1 MPAAGRKMGSPP
13 RAAPPDPGHS
23 THALPRRIGVDSNL
37 VKRGMTIPPPASGLR
52 EFLSGGGEMGAL
64 MRARNWADTPLGD
77 VAGWPQSLKTSVSI
91 CLNSRFPLLIWW
103 GPDLV
108 KIYNDAYR
116 PMLGDKHPASLGQPG
131 RDCWPEIW
139 PIIGP
144 MLQDVVAR
152 GDATWSQD
160 QMLPLHRHG
169 FSEECYFTFSY
180 SPIRDEGGVGGVFT
194 AVFETTARVIGE
206 RRLAILRRLA
216 ARAADAVS
224 ADEACR
230 VAVRALAGPDV
241 PFVAAFL
248 YDAETRRVRL
258 QCVASASPADS
269 AAAEARIAEAFP
281 ENVALDA
288 WPFADPSRTGRPF
301 GLASVVERW
310 AAIEEAFPGMAQ
322 SALAMPLARPGL
334 AEPHGFLIAGL
345 SPRLAFDDS
354 YRSFL
359 QLAADQLV
367 TAVGNALAHQQERER
382 AEALAELDRAKT
394 TFFSNVS
401 HEFRTPLTLILGPV
415 EDAVGAQ
422 RALGSENLAIVHR
435 NALRLLKLVNSLL
448 DFTRIEAGRASASY
462 EPVDLAEYTAELAS
476 TFRSTFERAGL
487 TLAIDCPPA
496 GGDAFVDREM
506 WEKIVLN
513 LVSNA
518 FKFTF
523 EGGVTVSVTRSPD
536 RFVLR
541 VADTGIG
548 IAADEIPRLFHRFH
562 RVEGAR
568 SRTHEGTGIGLAL
581 VRALVEM
588 HGGTIAVESAAG
600 AGTAFTVEIPAGAT
614 HLPPEKIASP
624 RAGALRGAHA
634 TPHVTEAA
642 RWIPDPE
649 SVGPGLPAAEARS
662 RILVVDDNAD
672 MRDYLARLLG
682 ERYAVA
688 TAPDGAAALASIER
702 ALPDLVLSDVMMPN
716 LSGVDL
722 LRELRSLPSTR
733 TLPVIL
739 LSARAGEVPEIEGL
753 GSGADDYL
761 VKPFSARELLAR
773 VASRLELGRA
783 RGEAEALLRDAG
795 RRKDEF
801 LAMLAHELRNPLGA
815 IANAVELLGRSGDRP
830 PDLGWARS
838 VIDRQVRHLTEIVD
852 DLLDLS
858 RITEGKIALRKKRV
872 AVADAMALAIE
883 TTRPSIAARR
893 QELSVEFP
901 PEDLAVDADV
911 NRLAQVFAN
920 LLNNASKYTPEGGK
934 IAILAA
940 RDSGQAV
947 IRVRDTGIGIDPD
960 LLPSI
965 FDLFVQADRSLDRSQ
980 GGLGIG
986 LTLVR
991 RIMEL
996 HDGHVAASSGGAGKG
1011 SEFVV
1016 SLPEAAEG
1024 AAFLPPR
1031 AAASPTGVPSRRIL
1045 VVEDNADSADGLAA
1059 LLLLDGH
1066 VVRTE
1071 NDGPSAV
1078 AAAGEFRPDVIL
1090 LDIGLPGM
1098 SGYEVARA
1106 LRSDPRVATALL
1118 VAVTGYGQDEDRA
1131 RSSDAGFDHH
1141 LVKPLRPE
1149 AIARLLRA

>member
-1 MPAAGRKMGSPP
+1 MKMPSPTPAA
-13 RAAPPDPGHS
+13 APD
-23 THALPRRIGVDSNL
+23 
-37 VKRGMTIPPPASGLR
+37 
-52 EFLSGGGEMGAL
+52 FLSGGGEMGAL
-64 MRARNWADTPLGD
+64 MRARNWAETPLGD
-77 VAGWPQSLKTSVSI
+77 VAGWPQSLRTSVSI

-103 GPDLV
+103 GPDFV

-116 PMLGDKHPASLGQPG
+116 PMLGDKHPASLGQRG
-131 RDCWPEIW
+131 RECWPEIW

-144 MLQDVVAR
+144 MLQEVVSR
-152 GDATWSQD
+152 GEATWSQD
-160 QMLPLHRHG
+160 QMLPLRRHG
-169 FSEECYFTFSY
+169 FSEECYFTYSY
-180 SPIRDEGGVGGVFT
+180 SPIRDEGGVAGIFT
-194 AVFETTARVIGE
+194 AVFETTARVLGE
-206 RRLAILRRLA
+206 RRLAVLRDLATRTADAPSADA
-216 ARAADAVS
+216 ARATAIRTLV
-224 ADEACR
+224 
-230 VAVRALAGPDV
+230 GPDV
-241 PFVAAFL
+241 PFAAGFL
-248 YDAETRRVRL
+248 YDAGTRRVRL
-258 QCVASASPADS
+258 QGVASGAPDAD
-269 AAAEARIAEAFP
+269 AERRIAEALP
-281 ENVALDA
+281 AEAAIDA
-288 WPFADPSRTGRPF
+288 WPLAEHARTGRPF
-301 GLASVVERW
+301 SLAPVLEGW
-310 AAIEEAFPGMAQ
+310 AAIESAWPGVAR
-322 SALAMPLARPGL
+322 SALAIPLSRAGL
-334 AEPHGFLIAGL
+334 PEPHGFLLAGL

-359 QLAADQLV
+359 QLASDQIV
-367 TAVGNALAHQQERER
+367 TAIGNALTNEQERER
-382 AEALAELDRAKT
+382 ARALAELDRAKT

-415 EDAVGAQ
+415 ENAVAAERPLDG
-422 RALGSENLAIVHR
+422 ENLAIVHR

-448 DFTRIEAGRASASY
+448 DFTRIEAGRTSASY
-462 EPVDLAEYTAELAS
+462 EPVDLALYTAELAS
-476 TFRSTFERAGL
+476 LFRSTFERAGL
-487 TLAIDCPPA
+487 TLAIECPPD
-496 GGDAFVDREM
+496 GDAAFVDREM

-523 EGGVTVSVTRSPD
+523 EGGVTVSVSRLPD

-548 IAADEIPRLFHRFH
+548 IPAGEIPRLFHRFH
-562 RVEGAR
+562 RVEGAL

-588 HGGTIAVESAAG
+588 HGGTIAVESTEG
-600 AGTAFTVEIPAGAT
+600 AGTAFTVEIPAGTA
-614 HLPPEKIASP
+614 HLPAERIAAP
-624 RAGALRGAHA
+624 QAGVPGGSHA
-634 TPHVTEAA
+634 SSYLIEAA
-642 RWIPDPE
+642 RWIPDP
-649 SVGPGLPAAEARS
+649 GTPDPLLADARTRA

-682 ERYAVA
+682 ERYTVE
-688 TAPDGAAALASIER
+688 TAPDGAAALASIGET
-702 ALPDLVLSDVMMPN
+702 LPDLVLSDVMMPR
-716 LSGVDL
+716 LSGVEL
-722 LRELRSLPSTR
+722 LRELRSSPPTR

-739 LSARAGEVPEIEGL
+739 LSARAGEVPKIEGL

-773 VASRLELGRA
+773 VASHLELRRT
-783 RGEAEALLRDAG
+783 RGEAEALLREAG

-815 IANAVELLGRSGDRP
+815 IANAVELLGRSDDSHR
-830 PDLGWARS
+830 DLDWARS
-838 VIDRQVRHLTEIVD
+838 VIDRQTRHLTEIVD

-858 RITEGKIALRKKRV
+858 RITEGKIALRKERV
-872 AVADAMALAIE
+872 AVAVAMELAIE
-883 TTRPSIAARR
+883 TMRPSIAARR
-893 QELSVEFP
+893 QQLSVERP

-911 NRLAQVFAN
+911 NRISQVFAN
-920 LLNNASKYTPEGGK
+920 LLNNASKYTPEGGT
-934 IAILAA
+934 IAFSAA
-940 RDSGQAV
+940 RERGQAV

-965 FDLFVQADRSLDRSQ
+965 FDIFVQADHSLDRSQ

-996 HDGHVAASSGGAGKG
+996 HGGQVAAFSEGAGKG

-1016 SLPEAAEG
+1016 SLPEAGAG
-1024 AAFLPPR
+1024 AAPLSPR
-1031 AAASPTGVPSRRIL
+1031 ADAATPRPSSRRIL
-1045 VVEDNADSADGLAA
+1045 LVEDNADSAEGLAA
-1059 LLLLDGH
+1059 LLRLDGH

-1098 SGYEVARA
+1098 NGYDVARA
-1106 LRSDPRVATALL
+1106 VRRDPRVAGAMLI
-1118 VAVTGYGQDEDRA
+1118 AVTGYGQEDDRA
-1131 RSSDAGFDHH
+1131 RSREAGFDHH

-1149 AIARLLRA
+1149 AIEHLLHA